1 MNEQMNNQN
10 ISNWCNFLLRLFGKR
25 KRRKEREAQVEERG
39 KKWRPSLVL
48 SRSFL
53 FCALPHTRLAFNW
66 GGLKNAT
73 NCRLSSFI
81 SLLLSLMLFSRS
93 PCACISLTENMKVA
107 SVQQGKGK
115 FNISVVNHQQLQ
127 HDRLRKPSLSSV
139 LAISNRRDPPP
150 RFRDPFP
157 PDKKNP
163 IVKTQAK
170 VILYNCYAYHS
181 TLKMLYSRARWC
193 FNLKKAY
200 LKTNSHT
207 SFKCPMFYI
216 QLSKW
221 TLNETSIEAV
231 WQQQATSKQEP
242 FYFGEAWKV

>member
-1 MNEQMNNQN
+1 MNNQN
-10 ISNWCNFLLRLFGKR
+10 ISNWCHFLLRLFGKR
-25 KRRKEREAQVEERG
+25 KRRREREAQVEERG
-39 KKWRPSLVL
+39 KKWRPSLVS

-53 FCALPHTRLAFNW
+53 FCALPHTRLALNW
-66 GGLKNAT
+66 AGLKNAT

-93 PCACISLTENMKVA
+93 PRACISLTENMKVA

-115 FNISVVNHQQLQ
+115 FNISVVNHKQLQ
-127 HDRLRKPSLSSV
+127 HNHLTKPSLSLTRPVS
-139 LAISNRRDPPP
+139 AWQ
-150 RFRDPFP
+150 
-157 PDKKNP
+157 KTP

-193 FNLKKAY
+193 FNLKKAC

-207 SFKCPMFYI
+207 SFKCPVFYI
-216 QLSKW
+216 EV
-221 TLNETSIEAV
+221 NEH
-231 WQQQATSKQEP
+231 WMRRP
-242 FYFGEAWKV
+242 

>member
-1 MNEQMNNQN
+1 MNNQN
-10 ISNWCNFLLRLFGKR
+10 ISNWCHFLLRLFGKR

-39 KKWRPSLVL
+39 KKWRLSLVL

-66 GGLKNAT
+66 AGLKNAT

-93 PCACISLTENMKVA
+93 PCACISSTENMKVA
-107 SVQQGKGK
+107 SV
-115 FNISVVNHQQLQ
+115 
-127 HDRLRKPSLSSV
+127 
-139 LAISNRRDPPP
+139 
-150 RFRDPFP
+150 
-157 PDKKNP
+157 
-163 IVKTQAK
+163 
-170 VILYNCYAYHS
+170 HS

-221 TLNETSIEAV
+221 TLNEASIEAV